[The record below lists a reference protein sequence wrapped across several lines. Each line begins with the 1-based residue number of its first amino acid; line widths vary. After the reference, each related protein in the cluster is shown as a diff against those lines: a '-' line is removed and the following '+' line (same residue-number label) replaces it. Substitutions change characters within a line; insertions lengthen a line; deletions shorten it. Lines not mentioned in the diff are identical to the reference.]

1 MKIQHGPA
9 AARRY
14 RRRVSITV
22 LLAPGASGSVAGLR
36 PYLAGLSK
44 GGFRARGVELPR
56 GSVERALPVY
66 RAALLT
72 AGPDT
77 TIPGGHSFGGR
88 VASFLAAERTVA
100 GLLLMSYPLH
110 RPGHPEQW
118 ESRTDHWPNIQCPV
132 LLLSG
137 ESDPFAKVD
146 LLRRAVRRIPYAELV
161 TYPGVRHGIGPVLAD
176 ALGRI
181 TAWIESLPTHEPA

>member
-1 MKIQHGPA
+1 M
-9 AARRY
+9 RRY
-14 RRRVSITV
+14 RRCVPITV

-36 PYLAGLSK
+36 PYLVGLAT
-44 GGFRARGVELPR
+44 GGVRARGVELPR

-66 RAALLT
+66 RAALLA
-72 AGPDT
+72 AGPDA

-88 VASFLAAERTVA
+88 VASFLAAERAVA

-118 ESRTDHWPNIQCPV
+118 ESRTDHWPNIRCPV

-137 ESDPFAKVD
+137 ESDPFARVE
-146 LLRRAVRRIPYAELV
+146 LLRRAVGRIPHAELV
-161 TYPGVRHGIGPVLAD
+161 TYPGVRHGIGPVLTD

-181 TAWIESLPTHEPA
+181 TAWIESLTPPEPA